1 MKRATEM
8 RDLSRIANGDDE
20 TLAILARTTM
30 GELRRLRGRRIVDT
44 HMAMDVFHWAWDLF
58 ARKYDGKHAKTTYA
72 HYCVLGA
79 ISRVVFAPRAKR
91 ARYGV
96 LSLDAVLD
104 EMGGPDKRGDISLA
118 RQGTGIYREIST
130 QDDSVVERE
139 AMVNEEGAMALK
151 ALDRLEPRTREIV
164 RRHCMEDET
173 YREIA
178 VDMGTSHQRVQQ
190 LCAAGLSRLRH
201 RYMKGTLA

>member
-1 MKRATEM
+1 MKRATET

-58 ARKYDGKHAKTTYA
+58 SRRYDGKHAKTTYA

-79 ISRVVFAPRAKR
+79 ITRVVFAPRAKR

-118 RQGTGIYREIST
+118 RQGNGIYREIGAQSEST
-130 QDDSVVERE
+130 VERE
-139 AMVNEEGAMALK
+139 AMTNEEGAIALR
-151 ALDRLEPRTREIV
+151 ALDRLEPRTQEVV
-164 RRHCMEDET
+164 RRHCMDGET

-178 VDMGTSHQRVQQ
+178 ASMNTSHQRVQQ
-190 LCAAGLSRLRH
+190 LCAAGLRRLRY
-201 RYMKGTLA
+201 RYMRGVTA